1 MVFHILNNNSV
12 LCMSFVRMKRFL
24 LLFIYALTL
33 VGMLVFYTEW
43 ICERSIESL
52 VPVLAYADNDEE
64 FVTLWAQERL
74 EKLYPILF
82 SEMPERIIAQREDWF
97 LLKKIKPVE
106 LLTMMGLENGNDMA
120 EDTVRKDENEED
132 VEKIEVL
139 EEIIYPEETPQPMKE
154 PQEAVETAFV
164 PHTLQNKVDMQVL
177 ADYESLLKS
186 FYTIDACAMVGSNLL
201 DASQLSAMD
210 LRITK
215 DTQEPQILIYHTHS
229 QEGFADSVPGDDS
242 TTIVGVGEHLA
253 QILREEYGYQVIH
266 HLGKYDAETR
276 NNAYSRALPD
286 IVQVLEE
293 NPSIEVVID
302 LHRDAVNEDYK
313 LVTDLDGRPTARF
326 MFFNGVSCTKN
337 TGSISYL
344 ENPYQ
349 QENLAFSF
357 QMKKAAEEYYPGL
370 TRKNYIHGYRYN
382 MHLVPRT
389 TLIELGAQNNT
400 VEEAMNACYPIAHIL
415 DMVLTGA

>member
-1 MVFHILNNNSV
+1 M
-12 LCMSFVRMKRFL
+12 MKKYFL
-24 LLFIYALTL
+24 VFIYSLTFVGISWLYSGWL
-33 VGMLVFYTEW
+33 VEKSF
-43 ICERSIESL
+43 ESL
-52 VPVLAYADNDEE
+52 LPVLAYNNTEE
-64 FVTLWAQERL
+64 HFVSMWTKERL
-74 EKLYPILF
+74 EKLYPLLACD
-82 SEMPERIIAQREDWF
+82 MPQKVVAKREDLF

-106 LLTMMGLENGNDMA
+106 LLTMMGLENGADVWEVTVDGEEESNGEA
-120 EDTVRKDENEED
+120 EEPP
-132 VEKIEVL
+132 L
-139 EEIIYPEETPQPMKE
+139 EEIILPEATPEPTTE
-154 PQEAVETAFV
+154 PQEAVTTSFV
-164 PHTLQNKVDMQVL
+164 PHTLQSKVDLQVL
-177 ADYESLLKS
+177 GDYESLVS
-186 FYTIDACAMVGSNLL
+186 NFYTIDACAMVGSNLL
-201 DASQLSAMD
+201 DASQLADID

-215 DTQEPQILIYHTHS
+215 NTEEPQILIYHTHS
-229 QEGFADSVPGDDS
+229 QEAFADSVPGDES

-253 QILREEYGYQVIH
+253 QILREEYGYQVLH
-266 HLGKYDAETR
+266 HDGRYDAETR

-286 IVQVLEE
+286 IAQVLEE
-293 NPSIEVVID
+293 NPSIEVIID
-302 LHRDAVNEDYK
+302 LHRDAVSGDYK

-382 MHLVPRT
+382 MHLLPRT